1 MIVKEGHL
9 VLENIMQDILKIF
22 HKHMCQRGQ
31 LMFLLQSCQLCVG
44 QQLSD
49 QTWEGAQTCIRMYF

>member
-22 HKHMCQRGQ
+22 HKHMCHQGQ
-31 LMFLLQSCQLCVG
+31 LMFLLQSCPALCRAAA
-44 QQLSD
+44 LRPD
-49 QTWEGAQTCIRMYF
+49 L